1 MAKGARGG
9 IGALLGLVARAH
21 ELALR
26 IWRRLLVPCYR
37 QRFREAGTGVLFDPL
52 SSQFSYATISLGH
65 HVFIG
70 GRAWFSGDI
79 RIGSYVMFGPNV
91 TILGGDHE
99 FRDRERPMYLV
110 KEKTAVP
117 PPVCIGDDVWI
128 GANVTVLKGV
138 SIGRGAIVAAGS
150 VVTKP
155 VPPYSIHAGA
165 PARSIG
171 QRFEPDAIAAY
182 EARLA
187 AYLSES
193 KAPS

>member
-1 MAKGARGG
+1 MRNGAGGG
-9 IGALLGLVARAH
+9 IGALLELVARLH
-21 ELALR
+21 EFALR
-26 IWRRLLVPCYR
+26 AWRRLLVPCYR
-37 QRFREAGTGVLFDPL
+37 QRFREVGAEVLFDPL
-52 SSQFSYATISLGH
+52 SSQFSYATISLGN

-99 FRDRERPMYLV
+99 FRDCERPMYLV
-110 KEKTAVP
+110 KEKASLP

-138 SIGRGAIVAAGS
+138 SIGRGAIIAAGS
-150 VVTKP
+150 VVTKS

-171 QRFEPDAIAAY
+171 QRFEPDAIVAY

-187 AYLSES
+187 AYLPEP